1 MSESV
6 AFVKEF
12 VRLLKKTNWP
22 NGLDTPT
29 VVLHLDV
36 IEYLLTLRAMGKF
49 AGGFGDGGQA
59 ESGGPGGG
67 VPHRLALLL
76 EYLNGISPEAVKF
89 AGGTIA
95 KAG

>member
-22 NGLDTPT
+22 DGLDTPT

-49 AGGFGDGGQA
+49 AAGFGDGLA
-59 ESGGPGGG
+59 ESGGAGGG